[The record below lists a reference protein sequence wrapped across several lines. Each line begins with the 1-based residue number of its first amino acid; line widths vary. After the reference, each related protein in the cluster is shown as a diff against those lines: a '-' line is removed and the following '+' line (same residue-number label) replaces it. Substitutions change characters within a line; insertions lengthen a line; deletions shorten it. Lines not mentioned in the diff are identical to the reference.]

1 MVIEDVDRELEYI
14 DVVPDKIVT
23 TSLFPHETNQILRS
37 FESAN
42 MSCIALEDEL
52 IFVDCGAIVDNAR
65 KFRADMEDRF
75 GLPTTHL
82 LLTHEHWHAA
92 WGMQAFED
100 VNIVISR
107 DGLSYIR
114 TNLKK
119 DGYANLKEAVLRE
132 MPDDEQL
139 RDNIQRTSLIIPHIG
154 VPREKPFILGPQTDQ
169 VIFRS
174 DIIAHS
180 GTSAIIHAPSAK
192 VLFTGGTL
200 VSYGAQQIRIT
211 WIDRVYRELEK
222 LEFDKII
229 PGHGPVVD
237 KSYIAPIREYYEKLV
252 AQLWE
257 FKQEGLT
264 EKQVTKRFDELPE
277 YPGKRQKSWI
287 EGSRYHTQELE
298 LTIKSMYRQVL
309 REATARDSDLMFIS

>member
-1 MVIEDVDRELEYI
+1 MANVDVDRDLEYI

-65 KFRADMEDRF
+65 KFRQDMEDRF
-75 GLPTTHL
+75 ERPTTHL

-92 WGMQAFED
+92 WAMQAFED
-100 VNIVISR
+100 ATIVIAR

-119 DGYANLKEAVLRE
+119 DDYANLKEAVLRE

-139 RDNIQRTSLIIPHIG
+139 RTNIQKTTILVPHIG
-154 VPREKPFILGPQTDQ
+154 VPREKPFILGPQPDQ

-174 DIIAHS
+174 DIIGHT
-180 GTSAIIHAPSAK
+180 GTSALIHVPSAK

-200 VSYGAQQIRIT
+200 VSYGAQQIRII
-211 WIDRVYRELEK
+211 WIGRVYREIERLDFE
-222 LEFDKII
+222 KII
-229 PGHGPVVD
+229 PGHGPVVE
-237 KSYIAPIREYYEKLV
+237 KSYIAPIRQYYDALVEKL
-252 AQLWE
+252 QE
-257 FKQEGLT
+257 FKQDGLAA
-264 EKQVTKRFDELPE
+264 KQVAKRFDELPD
-277 YPGKRQKSWI
+277 YPGKHQNNWV

-298 LTIKSMYRQVL
+298 MTIKSMYRQVL
-309 REATARDSDLMFIS
+309 RETTVRDSDLMFIK